1 MTIPEIYSLI
11 HSEQYNFLW
20 SNEHLGLS
28 NMIIVLG
35 GSYANGTNVDTSD
48 IDIRGCALNQK
59 CELIGLANPEW
70 AIRMHPD
77 TTIYSFT
84 KLVHLMCECNPTVS
98 EMFGCRPEHYLYLSD
113 EGRELLSHSDLF
125 LSKRVVKTFGE
136 YARTQLRRL
145 ENAIARDSLAQAQRE
160 EHVRQSMESAVSS
173 FKSRY
178 AEFDKGAIHLYTD
191 DSERDDLDKE
201 IYVDVNLTRY
211 PARTFKS
218 ILNDLKGVIESYD
231 KLNGRNRKKD
241 EQHLDKHAMHLI
253 RLYMMCLDILEKK
266 QVITYREAEHDL
278 LMSIRNGAF
287 RNPDGTYRQ
296 EFFDM
301 VTDYETRVEYAK
313 NNTDLPEH
321 PNMKRI
327 EEFVMSINERV
338 IQNEIGQS

>member
-1 MTIPEIYSLI
+1 MTIPEIRDMI
-11 HSEQYNFLW
+11 HSEQCGFLW
-20 SNEHLGLS
+20 TDEHLGPN

-35 GSYANGTNVDTSD
+35 GSYAYGTNVETSD
-48 IDIRGCALNQK
+48 IDIRGCALNRK
-59 CELIGLANPEW
+59 SDLIGLSNFEQV
-70 AIRMHPD
+70 IRKDPD
-77 TTIYSFT
+77 TAIYSFT
-84 KLVHLMCECNPTVS
+84 KLVHLMSDCNPNVI

-113 EGRELLSHSDLF
+113 EGREFLTHGDLF
-125 LSKRVVKTFGE
+125 LSKRAIKTFGG

-160 EHVRQSMESAVSS
+160 EHVRQSMEGAVSS

-178 AEFDKGAIHLYTD
+178 AEFDKGSIRLYTD
-191 DSERDDLDKE
+191 DSDRIDLDKE
-201 IYVDVNLTRY
+201 IYVDVNLNRY

-218 ILNDLKGVIESYD
+218 ILNDLKGVLESYD

-241 EQHLDKHAMHLI
+241 EEHLDKHAMHLI
-253 RLYMMCLDILEKK
+253 RLYMMCLDILEHKK
-266 QVITYREAEHDL
+266 IITYREAEHDL

-338 IQNEIGQS
+338 IRNEIGQS